1 MKGRTCAGNKG
12 QMTMCKGGW
21 PVLQSSD
28 SRDSTL
34 TGRSVAPISP
44 DSAPHWVFSNHMQGQ
59 HMEPGGWECP
69 HCSEDTELILG
80 IWVQGAGEWE
90 WFSSS
95 SSFWDHP
102 LTSSARGN

>member
-59 HMEPGGWECP
+59 HMEPGGWEVSP
-69 HCSEDTELILG
+69 LLRGHGADPGHLGAGSGGMGVVLILILLLG
-80 IWVQGAGEWE
+80 
-90 WFSSS
+90 SST
-95 SSFWDHP
+95 DIICK
-102 LTSSARGN
+102 G